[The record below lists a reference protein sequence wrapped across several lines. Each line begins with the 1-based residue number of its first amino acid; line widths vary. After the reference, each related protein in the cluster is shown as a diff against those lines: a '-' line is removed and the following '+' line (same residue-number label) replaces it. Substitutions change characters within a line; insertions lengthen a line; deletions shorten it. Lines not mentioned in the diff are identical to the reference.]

1 MCAVFVTK
9 DLFWQNQHFLNESPL
24 SIAASHVADHLAWD
38 LTQPNQT
45 QSVTAAEV
53 CVLVYAAQ
61 WRDLDRHDRTTAEKF
76 ELLND
81 WMGDSNFTIQDCCFV
96 AGAGVLL
103 DKAATY

>member
-1 MCAVFVTK
+1 
-9 DLFWQNQHFLNESPL
+9 LNESPL

-61 WRDLDRHDRTTAEKF
+61 
-76 ELLND
+76 
-81 WMGDSNFTIQDCCFV
+81 
-96 AGAGVLL
+96 
-103 DKAATY
+103 